1 LRQGLPNEIFKE
13 KVKLSGVKTTTKIK
27 MDFTKYKKI
36 FSDWKA
42 QKDFSKMD
50 VKTFSKMSK
59 TAGILLLLILLYSL
73 YQIYIPVNY
82 ASEEM
87 INYVIERG
95 SGNSAIA
102 EDLENKGII
111 KSAFFF
117 RMYTFLSFNHTGL
130 MAGKYTIS
138 PKMSIYK
145 IVKKMTTGD
154 TIRDRFVIYEG
165 MTAADI
171 GEYFES
177 REVCTP
183 EEFDE
188 IIHRDYSKFFPF
200 LTDKPADANLEGYL
214 FPDTYEV
221 STDQTCEQMID
232 AMLINF
238 GNKLTLELQE
248 EIKAQ
253 NKTIFEVVT
262 MASLIEK
269 EVGSESEEVKKTVSG
284 ILHKRLEIGMPL
296 QLDSTVNYVT
306 GKTDSSVLIVDTQI
320 DSPYNTYKYKGL
332 PIGPISNPGLESIM
346 AALDPIETDYLYYLS
361 NPNNPAPDGATTHYA
376 KTLKEH
382 AANRAKY
389 LD

>member
-1 LRQGLPNEIFKE
+1 M
-13 KVKLSGVKTTTKIK
+13 KT
-27 MDFTKYKKI
+27 DFAKYKKI
-36 FSDWKA
+36 LSDWKA

-50 VKTFSKMSK
+50 IKTFSKMSK
-59 TAGILLLLILLYSL
+59 TAGALLLLILLYSL

-82 ASEEM
+82 TSEEM
-87 INYVIERG
+87 VNYVIEKG

-102 EDLENKGII
+102 KDLEDKGII
-111 KSAFFF
+111 RSAFFF

-165 MTAADI
+165 MTAAQI

-177 REVCTP
+177 REVCAP

-188 IIHRDYSKFFPF
+188 IMHRDYSKFFPF
-200 LTDKPADANLEGYL
+200 LADKPADATLEGYL

-238 GNKLTLELQE
+238 GNKLTPELQE
-248 EIKAQ
+248 KIKGQ
-253 NKTIFEVVT
+253 DKTIFEVVT
-262 MASLIEK
+262 MASLLEK
-269 EVGSESEEVKKTVSG
+269 EVKTLEDKKIVAG
-284 ILHKRLEIGMPL
+284 ILHNRLQMGMPL
-296 QLDSTVNYVT
+296 QLDSTVNYIT
-306 GKTDSSVLIVDTQI
+306 GKNDPGVLIKDTQI

-332 PIGPISNPGLESIM
+332 PIGPISNPGMDSIS
-346 AALDPIETDYLYYLS
+346 AALEPTETDYLYYLS
-361 NPNNPAPDGATTHYA
+361 DGKTYYA